1 VHRKGIVHRD
11 IKPANILFRK
21 DGTLILTDF
30 GIAKQ
35 LEQDTKLTMDGTAM
49 GSPDYLSPEQAECK
63 LLDGRTDIYSLGIVF
78 YEMLTGRKPY
88 QGESYIE
95 TVMAHITEPIPLLPP
110 HLERY
115 QGLLERMIAKDPEK
129 RFDSAADMVA
139 FIDRIGHTTP
149 VEEISAKVMGL
160 VHSLCDSAPAT
171 INPANTVQITRDDL
185 AAGPSA
191 VLQQVTGDGFRI
203 LINSLASRS
212 RGINRRWLMMGV
224 LLVLV
229 TGSVWI
235 HGRAPEVLPMRS
247 QESEVEQYLLK
258 AKVALDSD
266 KLTAPAQDNAYFYY
280 QEVIKLAPDHE
291 VARQGITEIAN
302 HYADLAELS
311 LDRFEYVNA
320 KHYVHEGIR
329 VQPENL
335 RLAALQQRT
344 YVIKDVP
351 TRLFKG
357 IKSIFE

>member
-1 VHRKGIVHRD
+1 
-11 IKPANILFRK
+11 
-21 DGTLILTDF
+21 
-30 GIAKQ
+30 
-35 LEQDTKLTMDGTAM
+35 
-49 GSPDYLSPEQAECK
+49 
-63 LLDGRTDIYSLGIVF
+63 
-78 YEMLTGRKPY
+78 
-88 QGESYIE
+88 
-95 TVMAHITEPIPLLPP
+95 
-110 HLERY
+110 
-115 QGLLERMIAKDPEK
+115 MIAKNPEK

-149 VEEISAKVMGL
+149 VEEISAKVVGL
-160 VHSLCDSAPAT
+160 VRSLRDSAPVAT
-171 INPANTVQITRDDL
+171 IPAKTVQITRDDL
-185 AAGPSA
+185 AAGTSA

-212 RGINRRWLMMGV
+212 REINRRWLMVGV
-224 LLVLV
+224 ILVLV

-235 HGRAPEVLPMRS
+235 QGQAPEEVSIRS
-247 QESEVEQYLLK
+247 PESEVEQYLLK
-258 AKVALDSD
+258 AEVAIDSD

-291 VARQGITEIAN
+291 VARQGLTEIAN
-302 HYADLAELS
+302 HYADLAEQA

-320 KHYVHEGIR
+320 KHYVHEGIL